1 MFSLPLG
8 GSQTLSGD
16 GLEVEECLVGFS
28 EEVQRH
34 LES

>member
-1 MFSLPLG
+1 MFSLPLD
-8 GSQTLSGD
+8 GSQTLSG
-16 GLEVEECLVGFS
+16 EVEECLVGFS